1 MSKPSTALQP
11 ERQGKTS
18 RRVEEGCSALQSH
31 PCSAQVHGVGSHSEG
46 RLHQTEEGMAGCRL
60 SDTDY
65 WASSNPTVRKGALCQ
80 LLNKD
85 ERWMRAFVC
94 AQSAKYLVY
103 LIFLLLRH
111 RKREGKT
118 CAEIVFRGWFYS
130 SIVMSQHCA
139 LSVFGSAPTHSIT
152 QVKGNSATSSF
163 F

>member
-18 RRVEEGCSALQSH
+18 RRVEECCSASRSH
-31 PCSAQVHGVGSHSEG
+31 PCSAQVHGAGSHSEG

-103 LIFLLLRH
+103 LIFFVIKAQKERRKNMCRDCFQGLVLQQRCDESTLRAQ
-111 RKREGKT
+111 
-118 CAEIVFRGWFYS
+118 CLWIS
-130 SIVMSQHCA
+130 SHA
-139 LSVFGSAPTHSIT
+139 
-152 QVKGNSATSSF
+152 
-163 F
+163 